1 MPEEREPKLCLFFCK
16 HFLIL
21 SSLMKYF
28 RVCSQIITVNDSSFA
43 VITYPYGAH
52 EFILDSQWG
61 SCYSIFS
68 FMCRFCRLLFFL
80 LSFSFMLSVH
90 LRFRDSDYPFGI
102 FKLFSYDLSTV
113 NLNTLKQIAQS
124 QNITNPNYVKVCFFG
139 SKKTKGPAST
149 NFQNRQFLIF
159 PLYIYISTMFMNII
173 DRKNHFTFSRMFF
186 E

>member
-1 MPEEREPKLCLFFCK
+1 MPEEREPKFCLFFCK
-16 HFLIL
+16 HFPIL
-21 SSLMKYF
+21 SSLMKYL

-80 LSFSFMLSVH
+80 LSFSFLLSVQ
-90 LRFRDSDYPFGI
+90 LQFRDSDYPFGI

-149 NFQNRQFLIF
+149 ELSKQAVLDISI
-159 PLYIYISTMFMNII
+159 IYI
-173 DRKNHFTFSRMFF
+173 
-186 E
+186 